1 MPLWPAIEL
10 SRQGCTV
17 TPNAESAP
25 VMTTPRMVS
34 ARNGFRGFAC
44 LSGFIPG
51 QPQAVLLI
59 LSHQGIGHF
68 AHVGGYLGAPVKTV
82 ELHAEFFWLRVASL
96 HPNGRCCRQPWG
108 RDCPFRTSQ
117 RYRRLRGRQCNPA

>member
-10 SRQGCTV
+10 SRQGCSV

-44 LSGFIPG
+44 LSGSIPG

-59 LSHQGIGHF
+59 LSHQGIAHF
-68 AHVGGYLGAPVKTV
+68 AHVAWYLGEPVKTV
-82 ELHAEFFWLRVASL
+82 ELPAESFWQRVTSL
-96 HPNGRCCRQPWG
+96 HPTG
-108 RDCPFRTSQ
+108 
-117 RYRRLRGRQCNPA
+117 